1 MLDNT
6 NPVGV
11 AKSSRR
17 LLLLFGVF
25 LIAMNLRAPFT
36 GVAPLL
42 DMLKATFELNAAQAG
57 LLITLPLLAFS
68 LVSPFAAGLANR
80 VGLERAL
87 MMALIVIAGGIF
99 VRSSG
104 SGPALY
110 IGTAIIGG
118 GIAIGNVLLPSILK
132 RDFPERVASLT
143 AAYVLVMGCTA
154 AALSTLAVPFAHMEG
169 SDWRLALAAS
179 VLLPIV
185 AALAWLPQL
194 RNKAAATLSTK
205 KSAGQGRIW
214 HSPLAWQV
222 TLFLGLDCFLYY
234 VGVSWLPAILR
245 DANFTEAQ
253 AGSMHGVL
261 LLSTALPGLVLIPLA
276 PRMKDQRHAACLLS
290 LSIMVGLMGLHILP
304 GLAVLW
310 IVFFGFGAGGG
321 LILAL
326 SFVSLRTVNATDAA
340 ALSGMSQCIG
350 YLLAATGPTLV
361 GSIHDASG
369 GWGAPLYICAVLSVA
384 MAAVGLLAGRNVQVT
399 LDGTSQP
406 LSVR

>member
-1 MLDNT
+1 MRTKTTHSD
-6 NPVGV
+6 
-11 AKSSRR
+11 ADRSSRR
-17 LLLLFGVF
+17 LLLLLGVF

-42 DMLKATFELNAAQAG
+42 DMLKDTFDLNAAQAG

-68 LVSPFAAGLANR
+68 IVSPFAAGLAGR
-80 VGLERAL
+80 FGLERTL
-87 MMALIVIAGGIF
+87 MMSLIVIAGGIF

-104 SGPALY
+104 SGLGLY

-132 RDFPERVASLT
+132 RDFPDRVASLT

-154 AALSTLAVPFAHMEG
+154 AALSTLAVPFAQMEN

-179 VLLPIV
+179 VLLPIL

-194 RNKAAATLSTK
+194 RSNGTTVMSNKKAAV
-205 KSAGQGRIW
+205 QGRIW

-245 DANFTEAQ
+245 DASFTEAQ

-276 PRMKDQRHAACLLS
+276 PRMKDQRHAACLLA
-290 LSIMVGLMGLHILP
+290 LSIMIGLMGLHILP
-304 GLAVLW
+304 SLAVLW

-326 SFVSLRTVNATDAA
+326 SFVSLRTVNASDAA

-361 GSIHDASG
+361 GSIHDVSG
-369 GWGAPLYICAVLSVA
+369 GWGTPLIVCAALSIA
-384 MAAVGLLAGRNVQVT
+384 MAVVGLLAGRNVQVT
-399 LDGTSQP
+399 LEVTSRP
-406 LSVR
+406 GSAR